1 MLKNGKDKIQELND
15 NLEKKMIAFDIDGK
29 AERFESKM
37 TEMDEKYQVRNKY
50 GKMKKQI
57 GEEVC

>member
-1 MLKNGKDKIQELND
+1 
-15 NLEKKMIAFDIDGK
+15 MIAFDIDGK

-37 TEMDEKYQVRNKY
+37 TEMDEKYQVRKKY